1 LPKRY
6 HADEENGQVDT
17 SNSFRSYEYGVPT
30 MSYASLQLLPDEA
43 DSIPALAPLSSSPP
57 SRLVLLVQVDD
68 LRHENAA
75 LRQTLERLTARLGH
89 EQIADAESDRADS
102 DGPGHS

>member
-1 LPKRY
+1 
-6 HADEENGQVDT
+6 
-17 SNSFRSYEYGVPT
+17 
-30 MSYASLQLLPDEA
+30 MSYASLQFLPDEA
-43 DSIPALAPLSSSPP
+43 DSIPEFTPLSSSPP

-75 LRQTLERLTARLGH
+75 LRQTLERLTARLGQEH
-89 EQIADAESDRADS
+89 LAEAESDRADS